1 MRAAYLASLEQD
13 GPRMLA
19 IYPSVKLS
27 EKSKDK
33 IALRSFTLGAL
44 GGEAVT
50 IRGENFWALAITNR
64 LEVPGDRPK
73 LVAVGIIAET
83 EEEIELAEKVIREAL
98 APVFLKRGV
107 VTVDELKKALPKVY
121 ENFEKEVARLTQAR
135 GPSPK
140 KKSLLERAGEKAK
153 KAW

>member
-1 MRAAYLASLEQD
+1 MRAAYLASLEQE
-13 GPRMLA
+13 GPKMLA
-19 IYPSVKLS
+19 IYPSIKIS

-50 IRGENFWALAITNR
+50 IRGENFWALAVTNR
-64 LEVPGDRPK
+64 LEVTGDRPK
-73 LVAVGIIAET
+73 LVAVGLIADT
-83 EEEIELAEKVIREAL
+83 EEEIELAEKVIRDNL

-107 VTVDELKKALPKVY
+107 VTIDELKKALPKIY
-121 ENFEKEVARLTQAR
+121 ESFEREVEKLTQKR
-135 GPSPK
+135 LSSSK
-140 KKSLLERAGEKAK
+140 RKSLLERAGEKAK